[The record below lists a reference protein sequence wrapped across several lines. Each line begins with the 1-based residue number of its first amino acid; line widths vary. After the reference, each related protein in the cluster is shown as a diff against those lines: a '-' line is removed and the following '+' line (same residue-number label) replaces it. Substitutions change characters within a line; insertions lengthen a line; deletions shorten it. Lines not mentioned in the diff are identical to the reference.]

1 VKTLRLDELEGI
13 PVFGTLVWKPV
24 RKTLGVTAFGV
35 NAYTAANAGDEVVE
49 EHTEQQL
56 GHEEIYV
63 VIAGHA
69 TFTVDGEDVDAPAGT
84 LVYLDDAAERRQAVA
99 KEPNTTVLAI
109 GGVPGTH
116 EVSAWEYFFPALPA
130 MRDGDYDSARRILE
144 EGLQEKDVP
153 VMHYQLA
160 CVEALAGN
168 RERALD
174 ELTIAV
180 DGSARLRQHAKT
192 DEDLVSIRD
201 DPRFPA

>member
-84 LVYLDDAAERRQAVA
+84 LVYLDDVAERRQAVA

-180 DGSARLRQHAKT
+180 DGSARLRQHAKS